1 MKHLMSESELLR
13 LADLNLVEFWCESA
27 RGIPNSEI
35 VQCQDTVLINSALD
49 FPGCNFA
56 FNLAVEPDERPD
68 AFLARIKAFFAKRKP
83 LFSLILRG
91 HCDQAIIQHC
101 KDNKVFLVAEAPGMV
116 LDEPIKGGAAPTGAE
131 LHWVD
136 NENELQGFKQVVA
149 EAFHDLGFPK
159 EASESYFAQAQRV
172 ISPYLVLAV
181 VYLKGEPAGTALA
194 MLSHGIAGVY
204 WVGTIK
210 KARGIGLA
218 AYCTRE
224 VSNAAFSLGARKV
237 VLQASKF
244 GEPVYLKMGYRE
256 FTRYPWFIC
265 SSK

>member
-1 MKHLMSESELLR
+1 MKHSMSESELLR
-13 LADLNLVEFWCESA
+13 LADLNMVESWCESSTWV
-27 RGIPNSEI
+27 PNSEI
-35 VQCQDTVLINSALD
+35 VQCQDTVLINSGLD

-56 FNLAVEPDERPD
+56 LNLAVEPDEQPD
-68 AFLARIKAFFAKRKP
+68 AFLARIKGFFAKRKT

-116 LDEPIKGGAAPTGAE
+116 LDEPIRGGGVPAGAE

-136 NENELQGFKQVVA
+136 NEKELQGFRQVVA

-172 ISPYLVLAV
+172 ISPYLVLAT
-181 VYLKGEPAGTALA
+181 VYLKGEPASTALA
-194 MLSHGIAGVY
+194 MLSHGIAGIY
-204 WVGTIK
+204 WVGTTK
-210 KARGIGLA
+210 KARGKGLA
-218 AYCTRE
+218 EYCTRE
-224 VSNAAFSLGARKV
+224 VSNAAFEMGARKV

-256 FTRYPWFIC
+256 ITRYPWFIC
-265 SSK
+265 SSE